1 MSVKIFH
8 KSQEIPNLSGGKN
21 QWQKRRVFNQ
31 SCGFHFETCQQVS
44 TCNYFWGLCLE
55 ILNLMGKKS
64 PLSKGWA
71 LAEAWRAQTFSR
83 ARSYLHDQ
91 NVRIF
96 MSILVQQNAV
106 LQYIARDQAKLGSP
120 FCGIQLVQ
128 VNHLLLVS
136 CCSQEQLQRSHCHCL
151 GEWTVN
157 GQSCR
162 KK

>member
-1 MSVKIFH
+1 M
-8 KSQEIPNLSGGKN
+8 
-21 QWQKRRVFNQ
+21 
-31 SCGFHFETCQQVS
+31 
-44 TCNYFWGLCLE
+44 
-55 ILNLMGKKS
+55 NLMGKRS

-71 LAEAWRAQTFSR
+71 LAEAWRDQTFGR

-91 NVRIF
+91 NVCIF

-157 GQSCR
+157 GLSCKKKFFIYIYIYILFPGQSLKLVWRCVCACYFSCCLMLCSVTCLW
-162 KK
+162 